1 MLTFVLPLFFYRK
14 FRFLDLVEIS
24 LRGDRK
30 AVSWWRNDTLLPEP
44 EISMDNGQIWVEVT
58 RWTEFRNQDK
68 NIMAATLQLTA
79 AIKSHGVPGAL
90 FADNGAHDVPH
101 GIEVNPK

>member
-1 MLTFVLPLFFYRK
+1 
-14 FRFLDLVEIS
+14 
-24 LRGDRK
+24 
-30 AVSWWRNDTLLPEP
+30 
-44 EISMDNGQIWVEVT
+44 
-58 RWTEFRNQDK
+58 
-68 NIMAATLQLTA
+68 MAATLQLTA